1 MIYRKLYPLIGIGLA
16 ALMISCSSNR
26 FTTSSGL
33 DRKDF
38 RQKVEGKKTNLYRI
52 ANKNGMEACITN
64 YGARIVSLMVP
75 DKNGR
80 LQDVVCGF
88 PTIGEYTSQSQN
100 YGAIV
105 GRYIGRILGARYTL
119 DGTEYQLQ
127 ANHSLGHTAHGGN
140 PNFGARMW
148 KVKHTTPSSITLNYV
163 SPDGENG
170 FPGNLDITLTY
181 TITDDNALD
190 LQFEA
195 VTDKPTVLNLC
206 NHSFFNISGNLNK
219 SVEDQIMWVDGDY
232 FTPYDKNKCVT
243 GEMWPVESTPLN
255 FKTPH
260 SIGEHIND
268 NYGQLKVTNG
278 YDHAWVLNHPGDDSK
293 PAMWVYD
300 KESGRKMEVYTTEPG
315 IHIYTGN
322 GLKGKV
328 KGKDGI
334 YYPFRAAV
342 CFETCHFQDSPNNP
356 QFPSTALHPGET
368 FKSHTMFKFIIEKTI

>member
-1 MIYRKLYPLIGIGLA
+1 MTYRKLYSIAGIGLA
-16 ALMISCSSNR
+16 AVLLASCSTQKFVSA
-26 FTTSSGL
+26 SGL
-33 DRKDF
+33 DSRNF
-38 RQKVEGKKTNLYRI
+38 LEKVDGKKTALYKI
-52 ANKNGMEACITN
+52 TNKNGMEACITN
-64 YGARIVSLMVP
+64 YGARVVSLMVP
-75 DKNGR
+75 DKDGQ

-88 PTIGEYTSQSQN
+88 PTIQEYTGQSQN
-100 YGAIV
+100 HGAIV
-105 GRYIGRILGARYTL
+105 GRYIGRILGAKYTL
-119 DGTEYQLQ
+119 DGVEYKLQ
-127 ANHSLGHTAHGGN
+127 ANHQLGHTAHGGN

-148 KVKHTTPSSITLNYV
+148 KVVRTTPSSVTLSYL

-170 FPGNLDITLTY
+170 FPGNLKVTLTY

-190 LQFEA
+190 LRFEA
-195 VTDKPTVLNLC
+195 TTDKPTVLNLC

-255 FKTPH
+255 FKQPH
-260 SIGEHIND
+260 AIGDHIND
-268 NYGQLKVTNG
+268 KYGQLGIVNG
-278 YDHAWVLNHPGDDSK
+278 YDHAWVLNNPGDDTR

-300 KESGRKMEVYTTEPG
+300 KQSGRKMEVYTTEPG

-328 KGKDGI
+328 KGKNDI

-356 QFPSTALHPGET
+356 QFASTALHPGET
-368 FKSHTMFKFIIEKTI
+368 FKSHTAFKFSIGE